1 MERALYHQ
9 RPAMAALEQA
19 RRRERRRHRESQA
32 QLGLPAL
39 RMSKGRRGG
48 LVLFKVEDVDRWA
61 EQFKK
66 GGT

>member
-1 MERALYHQ
+1 MYVGAEVIAQ
-9 RPAMAALEQA
+9 RFGVSEKTVTSW
-19 RRRERRRHRESQA
+19 RKR
-32 QLGLPAL
+32 LGLPAL

-48 LVLFKVEDVDRWA
+48 LVLFKVEYVDRWA